1 VWDLPPGWI
10 LRYLPLTNSTNDD
23 AQALARAGCPDRT
36 IVLADEQRAGR
47 GRLGRTWTA
56 PPGRT
61 LLFSIVFRRTI
72 TPIYLT
78 ALCSVSIA
86 EAIRGLTGFQ
96 ATIKWPN
103 DVMMGDRK
111 VCGILAEAIW
121 QQQPQIT
128 VVGIGLNVNVDP
140 VADGLPPTATSLSQQ
155 IGYSVAR
162 DVVLRT
168 ILQRLDY
175 HLARSD
181 GRLDG
186 YIRPYWEALL
196 WRQHQ
201 AVRIDRDGTVLHGS
215 VEGLAESGALRVR
228 QPDGSLAEI
237 AVGDV
242 LLE

>member
-1 VWDLPPGWI
+1 
-10 LRYLPLTNSTNDD
+10 
-23 AQALARAGCPDRT
+23 
-36 IVLADEQRAGR
+36 VLADEQRAGR

-61 LLFSIVFRRTI
+61 LLFSIVFRRTVS
-72 TPIYLT
+72 PIYLT

-86 EAIRGLTGFQ
+86 EALRGLTGLS

-155 IGYSVAR
+155 LGRPLAR
-162 DVVLRT
+162 DAVLT
-168 ILQRLDY
+168 SILRRLDH
-175 HLARSD
+175 HLERTD

-196 WRQHQ
+196 WRQYQ
-201 AVRIDRDGTVLHGS
+201 AVRIDRDGTLLHGS
-215 VEGLAESGALRVR
+215 VEGLAESGALRIR
-228 QPDGSLAEI
+228 QPDGSLTEI
-237 AVGDV
+237 TVGDV